1 MEVLMTNAL
10 KDSIDKTKLQNLLQ
24 RFRSAVRRGI
34 DRGLADEIE
43 YQIIQCGHAILEI
56 ATTKKLARW
65 CNTNGSPYQDA
76 MPVAREISEVLFGV
90 VLDRRL
96 LNT

>member
-1 MEVLMTNAL
+1 MTYQL
-10 KDSIDKTKLQNLLQ
+10 KGSVDETKLHNLLQ
-24 RFRSAVRRGI
+24 RFRSAVRRRV

-43 YQIIQCGHAILEI
+43 YQIIQCGRAILET

-65 CNTNGSPYQDA
+65 CNTNGDPYQDA